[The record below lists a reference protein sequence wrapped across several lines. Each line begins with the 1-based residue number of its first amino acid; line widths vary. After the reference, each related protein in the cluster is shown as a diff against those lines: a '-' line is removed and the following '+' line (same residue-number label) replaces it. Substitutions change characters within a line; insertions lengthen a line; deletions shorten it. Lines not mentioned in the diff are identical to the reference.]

1 MRRKTAALAAALLLA
16 LFPCTA
22 LAAPSTSAQAY
33 AVVDGETGRVL
44 FSKNAEEKLPMASTT
59 KVMTCLVAL
68 ERCSLDE
75 IVTVDPAAAGREG
88 TSMYLSAGET
98 LTVSDLLYGLMMS
111 SGNDAAAALA
121 YHIAG
126 GIEQFAALMNQKAQE
141 IGAEST
147 HFVNPHG
154 LPAEGHYTTASDLAK
169 IAAYALKNQDFA
181 RIVSTKS
188 MDLPADDDSPA
199 RYLRTRNKMLTMYD
213 GGIGVKTGYT
223 KAAGK
228 CLVSAAERD
237 GTRYVGVVLAD
248 PNMWEDSFALMDEA
262 FADYKLTC
270 VQESGETARAV
281 VEGGLAESVGLEIS
295 EDMLLPLS
303 EQESKMIEIKLDVPD
318 SVSAPVKKGDV
329 LGSVSA
335 VLNGEVLMTADV
347 TAAESVEEITF
358 EYHLQRII
366 SQWLSRLSLGA

>member
-75 IVTVDPAAAGREG
+75 IVTVDPAAAGLEG

-181 RIVSTKS
+181 RIV
-188 MDLPADDDSPA
+188 
-199 RYLRTRNKMLTMYD
+199 
-213 GGIGVKTGYT
+213 
-223 KAAGK
+223 
-228 CLVSAAERD
+228 
-237 GTRYVGVVLAD
+237 
-248 PNMWEDSFALMDEA
+248 
-262 FADYKLTC
+262 
-270 VQESGETARAV
+270 
-281 VEGGLAESVGLEIS
+281 
-295 EDMLLPLS
+295 
-303 EQESKMIEIKLDVPD
+303 
-318 SVSAPVKKGDV
+318 
-329 LGSVSA
+329 
-335 VLNGEVLMTADV
+335 
-347 TAAESVEEITF
+347 
-358 EYHLQRII
+358 
-366 SQWLSRLSLGA
+366 

>member
-75 IVTVDPAAAGREG
+75 IVTVDPAAAGLEG

-281 VEGGLAESVGLEIS
+281 S
-295 EDMLLPLS
+295 PLS
-303 EQESKMIEIKLDVPD
+303 CTH
-318 SVSAPVKKGDV
+318 VS
-329 LGSVSA
+329 L
-335 VLNGEVLMTADV
+335 
-347 TAAESVEEITF
+347 
-358 EYHLQRII
+358 
-366 SQWLSRLSLGA
+366 

>member
-33 AVVDGETGRVL
+33 AVVDGETGRGL

-75 IVTVDPAAAGREG
+75 IVTVDPAAAGLEG

>member
-75 IVTVDPAAAGREG
+75 IVTVDPAAAGLEG

-154 LPAEGHYTTASDLAK
+154 LPAEGHYITASDLAK

-223 KAAGK
+223 KAAG
-228 CLVSAAERD
+228 
-237 GTRYVGVVLAD
+237 RYVGVVLAD